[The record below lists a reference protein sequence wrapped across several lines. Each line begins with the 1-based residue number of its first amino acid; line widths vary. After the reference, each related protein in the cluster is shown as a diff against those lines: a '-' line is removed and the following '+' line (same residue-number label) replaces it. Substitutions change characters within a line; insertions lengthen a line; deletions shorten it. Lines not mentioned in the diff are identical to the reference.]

1 MSDTIVE
8 LQEGSTVIVNGL
20 YVCTIQICSHFAVVG
35 ADAVSVQESS
45 DSPSGS
51 AVGSGIS
58 ASPTT
63 DGVKD
68 RSELHRSHVS
78 EAETEAKTSNDD
90 PSEHDNNAR
99 GRLLT

>member
-1 MSDTIVE
+1 MNE
-8 LQEGSTVIVNGL
+8 LGI
-20 YVCTIQICSHFAVVG
+20 IQICSHFAVVG
-35 ADAVSVQESS
+35 ADAVSLQESS

-68 RSELHRSHVS
+68 RSELHGSHVS
-78 EAETEAKTSNDD
+78 EAETEAKTSNND
-90 PSEHDNNAR
+90 PSSSKFI
-99 GRLLT
+99 

>member
-8 LQEGSTVIVNGL
+8 LQAGSTIIVNEL
-20 YVCTIQICSHFAVVG
+20 CTIQLCCHFAVVG
-35 ADAVSVQESS
+35 VDAVSVQESS

-68 RSELHRSHVS
+68 RSELHGSHVS
-78 EAETEAKTSNDD
+78 EAQTEAKASNND
-90 PSEHDNNAR
+90 PSSSKFI
-99 GRLLT
+99 